1 MISNCVINLSP
12 EKSLVFAEIARVLK
26 PGGQMHVSDI
36 VAQEMPEDLRS
47 RTDLLTSCIAGAI
60 PEADYLQGLRDAGLV
75 DVEVTERL
83 IYDEQKLRSFLNSD
97 ELPVSQDARQVT
109 REEADQIAKKLAGKI
124 ASVKVRARKP
134 E

>member
-1 MISNCVINLSP
+1 MSTCVINLAA
-12 EKSLVFAEIARVLK
+12 EKAKVFAEIARVLK

-36 VAQEMPEDLRS
+36 VAEEMPEELRS
-47 RTDLLTSCIAGAI
+47 RTDLLTACIAGAI
-60 PEADYLQGLRDAGLV
+60 PEAEYLQGLRDAGLV

-83 IYDEQKLRSFLNSD
+83 IYDEQKILSFLNSD

-109 REEADQIAKKLAGKI
+109 REEADKIARSLAGKI

-134 E
+134 V